1 MKLSKLASE
10 IAESPT
16 FALNEEAR
24 LLRERGE
31 AVINLGIGEPR
42 NKTPIAAILASA
54 ARLTSGEVKYTPPDG
69 LPSMKKAVIR
79 YTEENYDRLVAI
91 KTLYDPENMFHAGQN
106 IAPRGHEGR

>member
-31 AVINLGIGEPR
+31 AVINLGNRRAQEQDADLGRPCLRCQADQRGSEIH
-42 NKTPIAAILASA
+42 AA
-54 ARLTSGEVKYTPPDG
+54 
-69 LPSMKKAVIR
+69 
-79 YTEENYDRLVAI
+79 
-91 KTLYDPENMFHAGQN
+91 
-106 IAPRGHEGR
+106 

>member
-31 AVINLGIGEPR
+31 PVINLGIGEPR
-42 NKTPIAAILASA
+42 NKTPIAAVL
-54 ARLTSGEVKYTPPDG
+54 
-69 LPSMKKAVIR
+69 
-79 YTEENYDRLVAI
+79 
-91 KTLYDPENMFHAGQN
+91 
-106 IAPRGHEGR
+106 